1 MTKTN
6 NYKNFLSAGFRLL
19 AKIFIKINKEKKDS
33 KKISRRIKKKI
44 KKYLYD
50 FEKKFY
56 LNKKEKKSDTNIL
69 LNATF
74 KKFLYLAKFPF
85 KKKQNQIKT
94 LSLVIIDIL
103 TKEISKE
110 EKIIQLENFLDLI
123 EKTRENNFRGNNE
136 FLLKLIIQKRFIK
149 KNSDKNNENN
159 EKYNSDNKTT
169 DNIDIFN
176 IEDIHY
182 SINEKV
188 NKNNIYYDNQIIEE
202 NMYQIWKN

>member
-19 AKIFIKINKEKKDS
+19 SKIFIKINKEKKDS

-56 LNKKEKKSDTNIL
+56 SNKKEKKSDTNIL

-136 FLLKLIIQKRFIK
+136 FLLKLIIQKRL

-159 EKYNSDNKTT
+159 EKYNSDNRTN

-176 IEDIHY
+176 IENIHY

>member
-1 MTKTN
+1 MKKSN
-6 NYKNFLSAGFRLL
+6 EYRIFLSAGFRLL

-103 TKEISKE
+103 TKEISNE

-159 EKYNSDNKTT
+159 EKYNSDNRTN

-176 IEDIHY
+176 IENIHY